1 MIHPR
6 TWSDG
11 PKFPQ
16 GTSFNDKGRFL
27 TPFPYFATSWLHM
40 TSGQIR
46 HKSDKSDI
54 RTSWYILNTSW
65 CIVSLKSVTQLPY
78 SDSGLAQT
86 FDAGHVAWNGIDSW
100 NEVGNLLCPWNK
112 LPAKRPK
119 NYNVIQCVNCEC
131 SALGLS
137 MAIKEREHGIG
148 QGILG
153 KSANINKCHQM
164 SMLMVNPLFNPLF
177 NRSAQSNFLKASG
190 HIDCRRP
197 I

>member
-65 CIVSLKSVTQLPY
+65 CIVSLKCHAAPLLWFWPCADFWCWPCRMKWNRQLK
-78 SDSGLAQT
+78 
-86 FDAGHVAWNGIDSW
+86 WSW
-100 NEVGNLLCPWNK
+100 QSTLPME

>member
-1 MIHPR
+1 
-6 TWSDG
+6 
-11 PKFPQ
+11 
-16 GTSFNDKGRFL
+16 
-27 TPFPYFATSWLHM
+27 
-40 TSGQIR
+40 
-46 HKSDKSDI
+46 
-54 RTSWYILNTSW
+54 
-65 CIVSLKSVTQLPY
+65 
-78 SDSGLAQT
+78 
-86 FDAGHVAWNGIDSW
+86 
-100 NEVGNLLCPWNK
+100 
-112 LPAKRPK
+112 
-119 NYNVIQCVNCEC
+119 
-131 SALGLS
+131 